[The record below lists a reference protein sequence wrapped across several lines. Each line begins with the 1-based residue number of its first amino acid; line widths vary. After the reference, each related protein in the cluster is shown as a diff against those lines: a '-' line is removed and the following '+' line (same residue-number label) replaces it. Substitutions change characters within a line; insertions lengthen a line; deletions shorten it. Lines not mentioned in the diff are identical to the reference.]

1 MEVTVRYQVNGED
14 RTTLPLWEILHECSV
29 MHGRELLML
38 ATVNAIEYV
47 SHQTTSIGNSVSR
60 LTPGKETKVLR
71 QVIRA
76 YLANKHRQE
85 IKSFRTCIRL
95 TDIKTKEIRYLT
107 DEAN

>member
-1 MEVTVRYQVNGED
+1 MEVMVRYQVNGED
-14 RTTLPLWEILHECSV
+14 KTTLPLREILHERSV
-29 MHGRELLML
+29 MSGRELLML
-38 ATVNAIEYV
+38 ATVNAVEYV
-47 SHQTTSIGNSVSR
+47 SYQTTAIGINIYR
-60 LTPGKETKVLR
+60 LSPCKETQVLR

-76 YLANKHRQE
+76 YLANKHHQE